1 MRRVALDHLP
11 GVTHAPGVGRY
22 ARELARA
29 LCARDDAP
37 ELVLSEV
44 GPGARSQ
51 EHRLVG
57 LEPATRVRRV
67 VRERWLQLQRD
78 LLRRGAER
86 YLPPVDLFHCTRP
99 LLPALGRVPRVVPV
113 ADLPRVGSPAER
125 ALAGAARGAA
135 AVVVFADCL
144 RAPVAERLDV
154 PLGRVHWTPV
164 GSEHFER
171 ERTST
176 DASPTGGPR
185 ILVLGAVREARRPEV
200 VLAAFEQVLC
210 AEPEARLLLL
220 GRAGDR
226 GDALTRAL
234 ASSPARSAVEWHSGD
249 VEDEL
254 PEALAQADV
263 LLHLAE
269 SESSPVTPLEALAAG
284 AAVVAEPLPAFVEAL
299 GPHGR
304 WVTPAA
310 DDVAGGVL
318 DALRD
323 SRDEQVRSKR
333 RAHAAT
339 FTWDRCAAATLE
351 VWRGI
356 LPT

>member
-1 MRRVALDHLP
+1 MRVALDHLP

-29 LCARDDAP
+29 LCARDEAP
-37 ELVLSEV
+37 TLVLSEV

-51 EHRLVG
+51 EHRLAG
-57 LEPATRVRRV
+57 LERATRVQRV
-67 VRERWLQLQRD
+67 VRERWLRLQRD

-99 LLPALGRVPRVVPV
+99 LLPALGRVPRVIPV
-113 ADLPRVGSPAER
+113 ADLPRPGSPAEQ
-125 ALAGAARGAA
+125 ALTRAARDAA
-135 AVVVFADCL
+135 AVVVFADGL
-144 RAPVAERLDV
+144 RAPVAERLGL
-154 PLGRVHWTPV
+154 PLDRVYWTPV
-164 GSEHFER
+164 GCEHFER
-171 ERTST
+171 ERTCPHT
-176 DASPTGGPR
+176 APTGAPR

-200 VLAAFEQVLC
+200 VLAAFEQVLGT
-210 AEPEARLLLL
+210 EPEARLLLL

-226 GDALTRAL
+226 GEAFTRAL
-234 ASSPARSAVEWHSGD
+234 ATSPARGAVEWRSGD
-249 VEDEL
+249 VEDDL

-284 AAVVAEPLPAFVEAL
+284 ATVVAEPLPAFVEAL

-304 WVTPAA
+304 WVSTAP
-310 DDVAGGVL
+310 DDVAGSVL
-318 DALRD
+318 EALRD
-323 SRDEQVRSKR
+323 SRDEQLRTQR
-333 RAHAAT
+333 RAHAAA

-356 LPT
+356 LSS